1 MSNPEQFAPEK
12 VFSAEVGADNIVPRV
27 LNSPHKYIQCEGAL
41 GNLGLYLSLMN
52 SGHAGV
58 IITGGGHKRFGEGI
72 SESLK
77 RSGIKETLAIFGGES
92 TIEEFGRITT
102 ALSNQDT
109 PVDCVVA
116 IGGGKCL
123 DTGRA
128 VSHRLSV
135 PAAICPTT
143 ASTDAP
149 CAGLSVIYSQQ
160 GVFQDIELYPFNPA
174 LVIVDTKIAA
184 EAPLRYIV
192 SGLGDAMATW
202 YEARTCF
209 QNPRGRSLLGTRPT
223 MAAIAIAEL
232 CANTLYDYAPGAI
245 EAVKDSRVNDA
256 VERVVEANTLLSG
269 IGFESCGVAAAHAV
283 GQGLTV
289 IPEIHKEYK
298 HGEMVAFGLVAHLVL
313 EDKMDEAE
321 RAAKFFANVGLPV
334 HLGQFNLEP
343 GRDMEPIKKIAKA
356 ALEIPPI
363 ENEPFEVTYE
373 LVLDAI
379 LKAHDFGL
387 KITESEGDEAYQEI
401 HG

>member
-12 VFSAEVGADNIVPRV
+12 VFSAEVSANNIVPRV
-27 LNSPHKYIQCEGAL
+27 LNSPRKYIQCEGAL

-58 IITGGGHKRFGEGI
+58 IITGGGRERFGEGI

-92 TIEEFGRITT
+92 TIEEFGRIT
-102 ALSNQDT
+102 AVLSNQAA
-109 PVDCVVA
+109 PVDSVVA

-209 QNPRGRSLLGTRPT
+209 QAGCSW
-223 MAAIAIAEL
+223 A
-232 CANTLYDYAPGAI
+232 
-245 EAVKDSRVNDA
+245 
-256 VERVVEANTLLSG
+256 
-269 IGFESCGVAAAHAV
+269 
-283 GQGLTV
+283 
-289 IPEIHKEYK
+289 
-298 HGEMVAFGLVAHLVL
+298 
-313 EDKMDEAE
+313 
-321 RAAKFFANVGLPV
+321 RA
-334 HLGQFNLEP
+334 
-343 GRDMEPIKKIAKA
+343 
-356 ALEIPPI
+356 
-363 ENEPFEVTYE
+363 
-373 LVLDAI
+373 
-379 LKAHDFGL
+379 
-387 KITESEGDEAYQEI
+387 
-401 HG
+401 